1 MAAYTWVGVTD
12 NWSTGTN
19 WLPIAPA
26 GGPTSADTATINNA
40 QPCTVTANS
49 SCLTIVLTGYTSTF
63 KINNGFTLTVF
74 GTAITLAAGMTY
86 DQTTTGILSTRGNQL
101 AITITFAGITIPNLT
116 SGKTTAATVQTVT
129 ISGVVPT
136 VKNFVCLSSTS
147 NASLALAGASLTIT
161 NSFAIAGGVLTGI
174 TPTFSG
180 SVNMTQTGGVI
191 NTGFTVST
199 GSTLTLG
206 SDITSIS
213 GNITFAAGS
222 FLVAGTFTLTITS
235 TCTLDSSNVT
245 WYNIH
250 TTSGGHTITLNS
262 DLNISNNLTWSFTGF
277 SIGIVAATVKTITVQ
292 GSVTSS
298 ASYSRT
304 FVLSN
309 IILNLVGTGTF
320 AVAWITPNASTTCAI
335 NINTSNPTGYI
346 IGSSTF
352 TGGNSMQLIGLTF
365 TLVGTS
371 VASAFS
377 STTLYLGGGS
387 ILDTNRTS
395 IGGSNPIYG
404 AITALT
410 LVTFIT
416 DTTCLGNLTLI
427 SLVSGAVVNGG
438 KVSFGGNLL
447 YSISVQVLGT
457 ATFEF
462 IGSTAA
468 TWSNGTYQNNII
480 VNKTSGAVV
489 TAGTAITWGAAG
501 RTLTIN
507 TAVDFLTNSTTFT
520 LAGATL
526 TINNSIGSSFFN
538 LTPPVNTVLTLGG
551 ATTPIASNLTLNG
564 SATFTG
570 TFGWTCKNLIF
581 TAAGTFTITLQQAVT
596 YRTTSAVSIT
606 GGTNA
611 ARTTMR
617 SSLGGTDAIWTLD
630 FGATQ
635 SLIYVNGTDIDSSGG
650 QTIWSF
656 GVSPANVSTSINW
669 NPGVPLRT
677 VAYTFVN

>member
-1 MAAYTWVGVTD
+1 
-12 NWSTGTN
+12 
-19 WLPIAPA
+19 
-26 GGPTSADTATINNA
+26 
-40 QPCTVTANS
+40 
-49 SCLTIVLTGYTSTF
+49 
-63 KINNGFTLTVF
+63 
-74 GTAITLAAGMTY
+74 
-86 DQTTTGILSTRGNQL
+86 
-101 AITITFAGITIPNLT
+101 
-116 SGKTTAATVQTVT
+116 
-129 ISGVVPT
+129 
-136 VKNFVCLSSTS
+136 
-147 NASLALAGASLTIT
+147 
-161 NSFAIAGGVLTGI
+161 
-174 TPTFSG
+174 
-180 SVNMTQTGGVI
+180 
-191 NTGFTVST
+191 
-199 GSTLTLG
+199 
-206 SDITSIS
+206 
-213 GNITFAAGS
+213 
-222 FLVAGTFTLTITS
+222 
-235 TCTLDSSNVT
+235 
-245 WYNIH
+245 
-250 TTSGGHTITLNS
+250 
-262 DLNISNNLTWSFTGF
+262 LTWSFTGF

-320 AVAWITPNASTTCAI
+320 EVAWITPNASTTCAI

-410 LVTFIT
+410 LATFIT
-416 DTTCLGNLTLI
+416 DTTCLGNLTLT
-427 SLVSGAVVNGG
+427 SLVSGATVNGG

-507 TAVDFLTNSTTFT
+507 TAVDFLTNSTTLT
-520 LAGATL
+520 LIGATL

-606 GGTNA
+606 GGLATT
-611 ARTTMR
+611 ARTTMV
-617 SSLGGTDAIWTLD
+617 SSDATNLAIWTLD
-630 FGATQ
+630 PGATQ
-635 SLIYVNGTDIDSSGG
+635 TLIYVNGTRIDSSGG
-650 QTIWSF
+650 QTIYTF
-656 GVSPANVSTSINW
+656 GGTIGATTRNWRNGTRPGTS
-669 NPGVPLRT
+669 
-677 VAYTFVN
+677 AYTFVN

>member
-1 MAAYTWVGVTD
+1 
-12 NWSTGTN
+12 
-19 WLPIAPA
+19 
-26 GGPTSADTATINNA
+26 
-40 QPCTVTANS
+40 
-49 SCLTIVLTGYTSTF
+49 
-63 KINNGFTLTVF
+63 
-74 GTAITLAAGMTY
+74 
-86 DQTTTGILSTRGNQL
+86 
-101 AITITFAGITIPNLT
+101 
-116 SGKTTAATVQTVT
+116 
-129 ISGVVPT
+129 
-136 VKNFVCLSSTS
+136 
-147 NASLALAGASLTIT
+147 
-161 NSFAIAGGVLTGI
+161 
-174 TPTFSG
+174 
-180 SVNMTQTGGVI
+180 
-191 NTGFTVST
+191 
-199 GSTLTLG
+199 
-206 SDITSIS
+206 
-213 GNITFAAGS
+213 
-222 FLVAGTFTLTITS
+222 
-235 TCTLDSSNVT
+235 
-245 WYNIH
+245 
-250 TTSGGHTITLNS
+250 
-262 DLNISNNLTWSFTGF
+262 
-277 SIGIVAATVKTITVQ
+277 
-292 GSVTSS
+292 
-298 ASYSRT
+298 
-304 FVLSN
+304 
-309 IILNLVGTGTF
+309 
-320 AVAWITPNASTTCAI
+320 
-335 NINTSNPTGYI
+335 
-346 IGSSTF
+346 
-352 TGGNSMQLIGLTF
+352 
-365 TLVGTS
+365 
-371 VASAFS
+371 
-377 STTLYLGGGS
+377 
-387 ILDTNRTS
+387 
-395 IGGSNPIYG
+395 
-404 AITALT
+404 